1 MNGEKI
7 LIVIPTYN
15 EASIIE
21 KLILEIQN
29 NFEKADILVIDAY
42 SNDETFKKVKVL
54 IQI

>member
-21 KLILEIQN
+21 KLILEIKIIL
-29 NFEKADILVIDAY
+29 EKQIFWSLMRILMMKLL
-42 SNDETFKKVKVL
+42 KK
-54 IQI
+54 